1 MFNVQLTDHRCKGE
15 KKMEIVM
22 ELANSRVMWL
32 VASLIIGIVIF
43 QSIKFI
49 QLASR
54 ASTDVGMTRK
64 EVRSAVKT
72 GAIAAIG
79 PSIAIAIV
87 AISLIAFI
95 GNPLTMLRI
104 GVIGSA
110 PIESLGASLAA
121 EASGATLGG
130 EGYDKVVFTAIV
142 WVLCLG
148 GMGWLLFTALFTKS
162 LGKMQ
167 NKMTE
172 KGEKGQKL
180 MGILATA
187 AMIAAFGN
195 LLSAELLKGFAPIIV
210 IIAAAG
216 TMVASMKLADKYNL
230 AWLREWALGLSIV
243 VSLCFGYF
251 VI

>member
-1 MFNVQLTDHRCKGE
+1 MD
-15 KKMEIVM
+15 IVM
-22 ELANSRVMWL
+22 ELANSKIMWL
-32 VASLIIGIVIF
+32 VASLVIGLVIF
-43 QSIKFI
+43 QSVKFI

-54 ASTDVGMTRK
+54 ASEDVGMSKK

-95 GNPLTMLRI
+95 GNPLTMIRI

-121 EASGATLGG
+121 EASGARLGG
-130 EGYDKVVFTAIV
+130 EGYDKAVFTAIV

-148 GMGWLLFTALFTKS
+148 GMGWLLFTVLFTKS
-162 LGKMQ
+162 LGKIQ
-167 NKMTE
+167 DKVTQ
-172 KGEKGQKL
+172 KGNGQKL
-180 MGILATA
+180 MGIFATA

-195 LLSAELLKGFAPIIV
+195 LLSAEILKGLAPIIV

-216 TMVASMKLADKYNL
+216 TMIISMKLSDKYNL
-230 AWLREWALGLSIV
+230 AWLREWALGFSIII
-243 VSLCFGYF
+243 SLCFGYF